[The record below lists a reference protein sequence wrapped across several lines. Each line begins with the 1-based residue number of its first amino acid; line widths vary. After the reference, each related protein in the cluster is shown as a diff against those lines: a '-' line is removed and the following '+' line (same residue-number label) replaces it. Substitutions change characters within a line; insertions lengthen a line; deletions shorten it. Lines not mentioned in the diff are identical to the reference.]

1 MQFYIFFLDR
11 HVFLANLTGI
21 PAMTVPV
28 GYSMEGLPISL
39 QIMGAWWKES
49 TILRVGRFA
58 EKCLQKRKPG
68 VYYELL

>member
-1 MQFYIFFLDR
+1 
-11 HVFLANLTGI
+11 
-21 PAMTVPV
+21 MTVPV

-49 TILRVGRFA
+49 TILQVGRFA
-58 EKCLQKRKPG
+58 EKCLEKRKPD